1 MKELRSDYPA
11 SLHSGSRRAR
21 PLFRT
26 QDSEQPVSSTDPP
39 VLPKHRSASQPP
51 PRKPTATSGPWQH
64 MANTYAWVVEQE
76 FVQVDRKN
84 RTTEQWIFEQKI
96 RSPDV
101 GTQERRNIEER
112 VRRRMWEEAMNE
124 YEIEAERWMRHE
136 EEMRRRRVAAERER
150 ERQRAKAKTGSN
162 LQDELRRFEF
172 EARMRDKQERDRE
185 AEKHREDRYR
195 ARQAARE
202 REREHRERVRA
213 EREKSIVNV
222 WEKYEKQWVSLIS
235 TSSEPIKFSDI
246 PWPVQHTVTSPEDL
260 TPTGISA
267 FLLSALHSQNQSR
280 KERIRNAQLRWHPD
294 RFQRVMRR
302 VREEDKGSVAEGVGI
317 VARCLNDM
325 MTREKRA

>member
-101 GTQERRNIEER
+101 GTQERQNIEER

-124 YEIEAERWMRHE
+124 YEIEE
-136 EEMRRRRVAAERER
+136 
-150 ERQRAKAKTGSN
+150 
-162 LQDELRRFEF
+162 DELRRFEF
-172 EARMRDKQERDRE
+172 EARSMRDKQERNRD

-195 ARQAARE
+195 AQQAARE

-222 WEKYEKQWVSLIS
+222 WEKYEKQWVSLTS
-235 TSSEPIKFSDI
+235 TSSEPIRFSDI
-246 PWPVQHTVTSPEDL
+246 PWPVQHTVTRPEDL

-267 FLLSALHSQNQSR
+267 FLLSAL
-280 KERIRNAQLRWHPD
+280 L
-294 RFQRVMRR
+294 
-302 VREEDKGSVAEGVGI
+302 
-317 VARCLNDM
+317 
-325 MTREKRA
+325 